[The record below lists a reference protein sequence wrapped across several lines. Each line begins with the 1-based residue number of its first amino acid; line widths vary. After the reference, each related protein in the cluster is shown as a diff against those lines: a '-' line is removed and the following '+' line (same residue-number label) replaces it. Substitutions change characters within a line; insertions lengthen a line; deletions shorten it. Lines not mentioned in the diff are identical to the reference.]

1 MRAPCRAATAQRP
14 LLSAPTRPKLEA
26 ERTDFGLRNYAIRE
40 AGDGRRYVRINNFIM
55 PNKVA
60 AVGNEGRVS
69 EGYTIHWRVP
79 VDDES
84 HIRFDVYFNRVRPV
98 ARQRYEEEVA
108 TEIID
113 NRYRRNK
120 RNRYLQDREQ
130 MKTGNFAGMGDHYA
144 VHDAFAAESAGA
156 IHDRSREHLGTSGTC
171 IVAARRQ
178 LLAAIA
184 SVQSGRDPI
193 HVIRDAAENDLS
205 HIVVLSEVVAP
216 GDDPKELWKSRR
228 QLPAAA
234 SGATRACRRSRVG

>member
-60 AVGNEGRVS
+60 AGRVS

-144 VHDAFAAESAGA
+144 VHDAFAAEWPERSTIARASTSAPV
-156 IHDRSREHLGTSGTC
+156 T
-171 IVAARRQ
+171 
-178 LLAAIA
+178 LA
-184 SVQSGRDPI
+184 
-193 HVIRDAAENDLS
+193 
-205 HIVVLSEVVAP
+205 
-216 GDDPKELWKSRR
+216 
-228 QLPAAA
+228 
-234 SGATRACRRSRVG
+234 